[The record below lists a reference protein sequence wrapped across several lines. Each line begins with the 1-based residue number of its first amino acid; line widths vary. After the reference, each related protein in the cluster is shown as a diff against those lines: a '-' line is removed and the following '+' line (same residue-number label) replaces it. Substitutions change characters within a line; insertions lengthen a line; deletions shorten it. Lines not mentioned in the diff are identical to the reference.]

1 MDLTF
6 TIATLNKGGAERV
19 LSSLANKFSKN
30 GHNVRIIYMH
40 PHKIAYP
47 INENISIDC
56 MNVENFNSEH
66 KFFKKVILFFKRV
79 LILRKKIKN
88 QPTDVII
95 SFGDSISVTM
105 LLATLF
111 LSTKKIIKIIS
122 VRNNPALNAGTY
134 VRAFASFLYQ
144 SADAVVVQ
152 TAYAERVLKSIN
164 KNLSF
169 IQINNPVKIIHK
181 SNPYTLSKKNF
192 TFLSLGRYY
201 KRKRHDLLIDAFNTL
216 SKKNKNISLCIAG
229 KDDGCKSSLQN
240 LIYDLEL
247 QDKVVLKDAVDDVY
261 DLIHKSEIYVHPSD
275 FEGMPNAVL
284 EAMSCGLP
292 CVVSNFDGVDNII
305 TDQSEGVLFKVN
317 DKNSLVEQMQIVLD
331 NLELRQKLSNNSFES
346 ILKNF
351 DFDIIYKQWLDL
363 INKLKLK

>member
-1 MDLTF
+1 M
-6 TIATLNKGGAERV
+6 
-19 LSSLANKFSKN
+19 
-30 GHNVRIIYMH
+30 
-40 PHKIAYP
+40 
-47 INENISIDC
+47 
-56 MNVENFNSEH
+56 
-66 KFFKKVILFFKRV
+66 
-79 LILRKKIKN
+79 
-88 QPTDVII
+88 
-95 SFGDSISVTM
+95 
-105 LLATLF
+105 
-111 LSTKKIIKIIS
+111 
-122 VRNNPALNAGTY
+122 
-134 VRAFASFLYQ
+134 
-144 SADAVVVQ
+144 
-152 TAYAERVLKSIN
+152 
-164 KNLSF
+164 
-169 IQINNPVKIIHK
+169 
-181 SNPYTLSKKNF
+181 
-192 TFLSLGRYY
+192 
-201 KRKRHDLLIDAFNTL
+201 
-216 SKKNKNISLCIAG
+216 
-229 KDDGCKSSLQN
+229 
-240 LIYDLEL
+240 